1 MSSPTE
7 SELEP
12 QREAVI
18 RLENVYVRY
27 RLPRERIASIK
38 DYAIRRV
45 KGQLVFD
52 EFWALKG
59 VSLEVRKGETLG
71 IIGPNGAG
79 KSTLFNLITGKYRP
93 SKGRIFL
100 KGEAITGTNPF
111 KLTRMGMARSFQIT
125 NIFRT
130 MTVFENVRN
139 AILSKNGVRYNM
151 FSRLSKMDGINRQT
165 EQVLSEIG
173 LLERKNDVAGE
184 LSYGQQRALE
194 IGLAIAT
201 DPEIILLDEPT
212 AGMSTEETREAVR
225 LIQRV
230 TEGKTLIIVEHDM
243 EVVFSIAD
251 RISVLNYGKVL
262 ASGLPGEIR
271 NDQKVKDAYLG
282 EERK

>member
-1 MSSPTE
+1 
-7 SELEP
+7 
-12 QREAVI
+12 
-18 RLENVYVRY
+18 
-27 RLPRERIASIK
+27 
-38 DYAIRRV
+38 
-45 KGQLVFD
+45 
-52 EFWALKG
+52 
-59 VSLEVRKGETLG
+59 
-71 IIGPNGAG
+71 
-79 KSTLFNLITGKYRP
+79 
-93 SKGRIFL
+93 
-100 KGEAITGTNPF
+100 
-111 KLTRMGMARSFQIT
+111 
-125 NIFRT
+125 
-130 MTVFENVRN
+130 
-139 AILSKNGVRYNM
+139 M

-251 RISVLNYGKVL
+251 RISVLYYGKVL
-262 ASGLPGEIR
+262 ASGLPGAIR

>member
-1 MSSPTE
+1 MA
-7 SELEP
+7 ELAEKP
-12 QREAVI
+12 GSI
-18 RLENVYVRY
+18 LE
-27 RLPRERIASIK
+27 
-38 DYAIRRV
+38 
-45 KGQLVFD
+45 
-52 EFWALKG
+52 LKG
-59 VSLEVRKGETLG
+59 IYKDFQGLQVLFDLNLEVQGGERHA

-100 KGEAITGTNPF
+100 KDEDITGANPF
-111 KLTRMGMARSFQIT
+111 KLNRLGMARSFQIT

-139 AILSKNGVRYNM
+139 AIQSKNRIRYNM

-165 EQVLSEIG
+165 EKVLHEIG
-173 LLERKNDVAGE
+173 LLERKEEIAGE

-194 IGLAIAT
+194 IGLTIAT
-201 DPEIILLDEPT
+201 NPELILLDEPT
-212 AGMSTEETREAVR
+212 AGMSSEETREAVK

-251 RISVLNYGKVL
+251 RISVLYYGNVL
-262 ASGLPGEIR
+262 ACGLPGEIR

-282 EERK
+282 EERG

>member
-1 MSSPTE
+1 MAEWTE
-7 SELEP
+7 GLTNILGLKGIHKDFEGLQVLLDINLEVH
-12 QREAVI
+12 E
-18 RLENVYVRY
+18 
-27 RLPRERIASIK
+27 RERHA
-38 DYAIRRV
+38 
-45 KGQLVFD
+45 
-52 EFWALKG
+52 
-59 VSLEVRKGETLG
+59 

-79 KSTLFNLITGKYRP
+79 KSTLFNLITGKYHP
-93 SKGRIFL
+93 SRGKIFL
-100 KGEAITGTNPF
+100 KGEDITGTNPF
-111 KLTRMGMARSFQIT
+111 KLNRMGMARSFQIT

-139 AILSKNGVRYNM
+139 AVLSKNRVRYNM
-151 FSRLSKMDGINRQT
+151 FSCLSRMDGINRQT
-165 EQVLSEIG
+165 EHVLSEIG

-212 AGMSTEETREAVR
+212 AGMSTEETREAVK

-251 RISVLNYGKVL
+251 RISVLYYGKVL
-262 ASGLPGEIR
+262 ASGLPSEIR

>member
-1 MSSPTE
+1 MAEWTE
-7 SELEP
+7 RPRNILELKGIYKDFDGL
-12 QREAVI
+12 QVLLDI
-18 RLENVYVRY
+18 NLEVHE
-27 RLPRERIASIK
+27 RERHA
-38 DYAIRRV
+38 
-45 KGQLVFD
+45 
-52 EFWALKG
+52 
-59 VSLEVRKGETLG
+59 

-100 KGEAITGTNPF
+100 KGEAITGANPF
-111 KLTRMGMARSFQIT
+111 KLNRMGMARSFQIT

-139 AILSKNGVRYNM
+139 AVLSKNRVRYNM
-151 FSRLSKMDGINRQT
+151 FSPLSKMDEINRQT

-212 AGMSTEETREAVR
+212 AGMSSEETREAVK

-251 RISVLNYGKVL
+251 RISVLYYGKVL